1 MKSRPDKTH
10 KIISKSRHLKGLL
23 QISRQQQ
30 QILNTIKQ
38 LLDKQ
43 LAAHC
48 ISAHYS
54 GQCLKLYTD
63 SSVWASR
70 LRFQS
75 KSLAK
80 QLAAHDLPAH
90 KIDVRVVPKSET
102 RAPIKKKRSAHKI
115 SAKAAATISQTAESI
130 NDEDLETALKKLA
143 KSVTNSGSS

>member
-30 QILNTIKQ
+30 QILDTIKQ
-38 LLDKQ
+38 LLDKK
-43 LAAHC
+43 LAVHC

-54 GQCLKLYTD
+54 RQCLKLYTD

-90 KIDVRVVPKSET
+90 KIDVRVIPKAEERT
-102 RAPIKKKRSAHKI
+102 VARKKRSAHKI
-115 SAKAAATISQTAESI
+115 SADAAETIIQTADSV
-130 NDEDLETALKKLA
+130 NDENLEAALKKLA
-143 KSVTNSGSS
+143 KSVTKSGAS